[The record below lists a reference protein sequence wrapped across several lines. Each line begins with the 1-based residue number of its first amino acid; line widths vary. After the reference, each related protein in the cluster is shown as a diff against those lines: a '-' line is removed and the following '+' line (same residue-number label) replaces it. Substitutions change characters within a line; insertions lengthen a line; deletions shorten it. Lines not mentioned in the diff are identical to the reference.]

1 MKKIILAAMA
11 FAAVVSAKAQ
21 DINAVLKSV
30 EQNNM
35 ELKALLKGNEAADI
49 ENKSQNTL
57 EDLSIEYSPFFQS
70 ETSGI
75 ASSELVI
82 TQGFDFPT
90 LYGARKKAGQLQR
103 NVLDMQY
110 QTARRDIL
118 VNAKKLCLDIIN
130 YNKQKQLLQE
140 RRKNADE
147 LLTMFELKFKNGDA
161 TSLELNKIKLDRMN
175 LETELVQADTK
186 HANAMQQLQALNGGL
201 PIEVNMTE
209 YPQAPADDEVTMYEK
224 AVATDRTVRT
234 AQASVLAAEQDVKV
248 NKQSWIPKFEIGYRR
263 NTEGDNASNGFL
275 IGGSI
280 PLFSSK
286 NKVKIAKARQTEA
299 VMQHANARINAENS
313 ARTMINQMK
322 QLKASADAYDVPLMR
337 QTLKLL
343 RTAVENGE
351 ISVTEYYVEADNIYK
366 NMITYMDIE
375 RQYQDAL
382 TEIYKNEL

>member
-110 QTARRDIL
+110 QTARRNIL
-118 VNAKKLCLDIIN
+118 VKAKKLCLDIIN

-147 LLTMFELKFKNGDA
+147 LLAMFELKFKNGDA

-186 HANAMQQLQALNGGL
+186 HANAMQQLQALNGGQ

-224 AVATDRTVRT
+224 AVATDWTVRT

-375 RQYQDAL
+375 RQFQDAL

>member
-147 LLTMFELKFKNGDA
+147 LFDYEAKWKANSGWTESDPVKYNGKTWRSAYFTHSGGVTTEYFTDVDGGSVYVRIDNVEEHKDAVETMME
-161 TSLELNKIKLDRMN
+161 SLEF
-175 LETELVQADTK
+175 
-186 HANAMQQLQALNGGL
+186 
-201 PIEVNMTE
+201 
-209 YPQAPADDEVTMYEK
+209 ADD
-224 AVATDRTVRT
+224 
-234 AQASVLAAEQDVKV
+234 
-248 NKQSWIPKFEIGYRR
+248 
-263 NTEGDNASNGFL
+263 
-275 IGGSI
+275 
-280 PLFSSK
+280 
-286 NKVKIAKARQTEA
+286 IAKAKTEA
-299 VMQHANARINAENS
+299 M
-313 ARTMINQMK
+313 
-322 QLKASADAYDVPLMR
+322 DV
-337 QTLKLL
+337 KL
-343 RTAVENGE
+343 E
-351 ISVTEYYVEADNIYK
+351 
-366 NMITYMDIE
+366 DIE
-375 RQYQDAL
+375 IKR
-382 TEIYKNEL
+382 

>member
-35 ELKALLKGNEAADI
+35 ELKALLKGNEAAYI

-147 LLTMFELKFKNGDA
+147 LLAMFELKFKNGDA

-224 AVATDRTVRT
+224 AVATDWTVRT